1 MRLPCLIDT
10 AGNCCVRHLVL
21 SCIAAP
27 LDSANARLVQI
38 DVCPVHPFPLRSI
51 DIARTGMQIVLPPAV
66 ARSSF
71 QDTFSVFKEFNKVQ
85 WSAMPLE
92 TLYDT
97 HKIIQDWDHMGF
109 KVWKTPKLQE
119 LPSLV
124 EPETAYPRHVLPSCT
139 AHIIV
144 QA

>member
-1 MRLPCLIDT
+1 MLMQT
-10 AGNCCVRHLVL
+10 NVR
-21 SCIAAP
+21 
-27 LDSANARLVQI
+27 
-38 DVCPVHPFPLRSI
+38 PLRLI
-51 DIARTGMQIVLPPAV
+51 IAHSTNTTVTVMQIVLPPAV

-92 TLYDT
+92 SLYDT
-97 HKIIQDWDHMGF
+97 DKIIQDWDHMGF

-124 EPETAYPRHVLPSCT
+124 EPETAFPRH
-139 AHIIV
+139 AHL
-144 QA
+144 

>member
-1 MRLPCLIDT
+1 
-10 AGNCCVRHLVL
+10 
-21 SCIAAP
+21 
-27 LDSANARLVQI
+27 
-38 DVCPVHPFPLRSI
+38 
-51 DIARTGMQIVLPPAV
+51 MQIVLPPAV

-71 QDTFSVFKEFNKVQ
+71 QDAFSVFKEFNKVQ

-97 HKIIQDWDHMGF
+97 SKIIQDWDQMGF

-124 EPETAYPRHVLPSCT
+124 EPETAYPRSALVMHLFYPTILISMLLCRATVNIGSPVRCRACVHASARLCWVC
-139 AHIIV
+139 AVV
-144 QA
+144 QCYAML